1 MEQTAIGVFC
11 YKRASKLKASMEA
24 LLENPE
30 CKNLEVVFFSDG
42 YKGEHDKQ
50 GVIETRDYINSLS
63 GFKRIHKHFRKKN
76 YATGLNFETGL
87 KFLCDNYKQFII
99 VEDDLV
105 VTSNYVSY
113 LLRALDFYRDEK
125 SVFCITG
132 FCFPLHLHDYKFDT
146 IVHKRFCSYG
156 WASWSDRVKNVTW
169 SKEQLTA
176 LINSE
181 PQFKQTLNHEGMDL
195 FRMLKKQVDGS
206 ISTWDIQMQVHVAR
220 HQMKVIYPI
229 ISKAK
234 NIGFDNESTNTFGI
248 DYLQTPQD
256 NSGKRQFKF
265 CDVNNIV
272 PYLQKQLKKPYG
284 LKALA
289 QRKII
294 NTIIKYTHLKKSA

>member
-42 YKGEHDKQ
+42 FKGEHDKQ
-50 GVIETRDYINSLS
+50 GVLETRDYINSLS
-63 GFKRIHKHFRKKN
+63 GFKRIHKHFREKN

-113 LLRALDFYRDEK
+113 LLQALDFYRNEE
-125 SVFCITG
+125 SVFCVTG
-132 FCFPLHLHDYKFDT
+132 FCFPLHLNDYKYDT
-146 IVHKRFCSYG
+146 IVYKRFCSYG
-156 WASWSDRVKNVTW
+156 WASWSDRVKDVMW
-169 SKEQLTA
+169 SKAELTE
-176 LINSE
+176 LINYK

-195 FRMLKKQVDGS
+195 FRMLKKQIDGT

-256 NSGKRQFKF
+256 TSGNHSFNF
-265 CDVNNIV
+265 CSINNIV
-272 PYLQKQLKKPYG
+272 PQLQKQLKKPYG

-289 QRKII
+289 QRKVI
-294 NTIIKYTHLKKSA
+294 NTIIKLTQFKKSA